1 MARWADVHT
10 ILQTSEV
17 RACEARRLSNIGPS
31 ATMPVTARTMPV
43 TPPHEE
49 RAQLMRPNEPSAYSP
64 MTIEEPPRPSFRYL
78 LAITGYNFASGLTFG
93 SMGLIVLPA
102 EVQRLWPETQ
112 GASLGMLLALT
123 GVTQLVA
130 PVAGYL
136 SDRSTHRL
144 GRRRPYLLAGAGVA
158 VIGLGLMRL
167 ARELA
172 LGWAY
177 AAALFVAMLGLN
189 TSYAGFTGLLP
200 DLLPEASMGLASGL
214 MAVTCS
220 IGAALSFILFA
231 FAELEV
237 VHSYAVYAF
246 GIVVPGLLTSL
257 VAKETPLK
265 SAPPVDLNELAASF
279 VIGRRSHG
287 DFFWVFWIRCTYYMA
302 VSELSFLMLFIR
314 DVVLPSDQLVFGGAA
329 VAPDARPLYYTAMTA
344 LMGQFAAILFA
355 VPLGRMSDTYGRKP
369 LIYAS
374 YLLMSGVFAAFM
386 CAPSLPTTLA
396 IGFVFGMGNGG
407 FLTVDYA
414 LAVDTLPDKRSAA
427 KDLGLWG
434 IAAFIGSSA
443 GPIVLGP
450 MLHFVGLL
458 KVSSEAV
465 HSALAASPVG
475 IDAAAVE
482 PEGMPEGAL
491 HKAELRYGLLGYQA
505 IMLFAISFLA
515 VSSWLLTLIRT
526 VR

>member
-1 MARWADVHT
+1 
-10 ILQTSEV
+10 
-17 RACEARRLSNIGPS
+17 
-31 ATMPVTARTMPV
+31 
-43 TPPHEE
+43 
-49 RAQLMRPNEPSAYSP
+49 MRPNEPSAFSP
-64 MTIEEPPRPSFRYL
+64 MTIEEPPRPSLRFL
-78 LAITGYNFASGLTFG
+78 LMLTSYNFASGLAFG
-93 SMGLIVLPA
+93 SLGLIVLPA

-123 GVTQLVA
+123 GVTQLVG
-130 PVAGYL
+130 PIAGYL

-144 GRRRPYLLAGAGVA
+144 GRRRPFLLAGAGVA
-158 VIGLGLMRL
+158 VIGLGMMRL

-177 AAALFVAMLGLN
+177 AIGLFVAMLGLN

-200 DLLPEASMGLASGL
+200 DLLPEASMGLVSGL
-214 MAVTCS
+214 MAVTCAV
-220 IGAALSFILFA
+220 GAAISFILFA

-237 VHSYAVYAF
+237 VNSYAVYAF
-246 GIVVPGLLTSL
+246 GIVMPALLTS
-257 VAKETPLK
+257 VAAKETALK
-265 SAPPVDLNELAASF
+265 TAPPVDLNELASSF

-287 DFFWVFWIRCTYYMA
+287 DFFYVFWIRCTYYMA
-302 VSELSFLMLFIR
+302 VSVLSFLMLFIR
-314 DVVLPSDQLVFGGAA
+314 DVVLPSDRLVFGGEA
-329 VAPDARPLYYTAMTA
+329 VAVDARPLYYTAMTA

-374 YLLMSGVFAAFM
+374 YVLMSAVFAAFM
-386 CAPSLPTTLA
+386 CAPSLPTTLV
-396 IGFVFGMGNGG
+396 IGFFFGMGNGG

-414 LAVDTLPDKRSAA
+414 LAVDTLPDKRNSAR
-427 KDLGLWG
+427 DLGLWG

-450 MLHFVGLL
+450 MLHFVGLI
-458 KVSSEAV
+458 KVGTETAQ
-465 HSALAASPVG
+465 SALAASPVG
-475 IDAAAVE
+475 VDAAAVE
-482 PEGMPEGAL
+482 PEGAEHE

-505 IMLFAISFLA
+505 IMLFAIIFLVA
-515 VSSWLLTLIRT
+515 SSLLLTRIKH

>member
-1 MARWADVHT
+1 
-10 ILQTSEV
+10 
-17 RACEARRLSNIGPS
+17 
-31 ATMPVTARTMPV
+31 
-43 TPPHEE
+43 
-49 RAQLMRPNEPSAYSP
+49 MRPNEPSAFSP
-64 MTIEEPPRPSFRYL
+64 MTIEEPPRPSLRYL
-78 LAITGYNFASGLTFG
+78 LTITSYNFASGLTFG

-112 GASLGMLLALT
+112 GATLGMLLALT

-167 ARELA
+167 ARELS

-177 AAALFVAMLGLN
+177 AVGLFVAMLGLN

-214 MAVTCS
+214 MAVMCA

-237 VHSYAVYAF
+237 VHSYTVYAF
-246 GIVVPGLLTSL
+246 GIIVPALLTSI
-257 VAKETPLK
+257 VAKETALK
-265 SAPPVDLNELAASF
+265 SAPPVDLNELAAAF

-287 DFFWVFWIRCTYYMA
+287 DFFYVFWIRCTYYMA

-329 VAPDARPLYYTAMTA
+329 VAADARPLYYTAMTA

-414 LAVDTLPDKRSAA
+414 LAVDTLPDKRNSA

-458 KVSSEAV
+458 KVGSEAAAP
-465 HSALAASPVG
+465 STLATLAASPVG
-475 IDAAAVE
+475 VDAAAVE
-482 PEGMPEGAL
+482 PEIAV
-491 HKAELRYGLLGYQA
+491 HKAELRYGLLGYQS

-515 VSSWLLTLIRT
+515 VSSWLLTLVKH